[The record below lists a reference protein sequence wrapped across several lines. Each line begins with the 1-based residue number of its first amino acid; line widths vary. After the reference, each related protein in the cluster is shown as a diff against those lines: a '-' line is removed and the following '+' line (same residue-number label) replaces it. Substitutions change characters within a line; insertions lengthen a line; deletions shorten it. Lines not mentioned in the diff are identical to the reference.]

1 VNEGY
6 GSAAN
11 FTHCM
16 LYVLSF
22 ESKIRKDLSKVPS
35 VKVSDADQKLRIS
48 HSHCVPKLKG
58 RKLENQKKKVYIVYF
73 FGMVYKV
80 CDVDVANLSSIS

>member
-22 ESKIRKDLSKVPS
+22 ESKIRKDLSKCPS
-35 VKVSDADQKLRIS
+35 VKVSDDDTI
-48 HSHCVPKLKG
+48 
-58 RKLENQKKKVYIVYF
+58 KKNF
-73 FGMVYKV
+73 L
-80 CDVDVANLSSIS
+80 DLN

>member
-16 LYVLSF
+16 IYVLSF
-22 ESKIRKDLSKVPS
+22 ESKIMKDLSKCPS
-35 VKVSDADQKLRIS
+35 VKVSDDDTIKENFLDLNLKKTTLFSFCIEMYNFGKYQKRAPFLFVVGIMY
-48 HSHCVPKLKG
+48 CP
-58 RKLENQKKKVYIVYF
+58 
-73 FGMVYKV
+73 
-80 CDVDVANLSSIS
+80 